1 MDQQLKQR
9 LTGAVV
15 LVSLAVIFVPII
27 LEGPRD
33 EWTPRDHT
41 IPEPPAM
48 DYQAPSELPI
58 PAPLPSAA
66 PEQTEDSV
74 AEAPR
79 TVAVPLPPPAAQNA
93 PDKPVKEPPPPPP
106 PPSEPGTS
114 TASKQPATPAA
125 GWYVQV
131 GSFGQA
137 DNAGRLRD
145 RLKDAGMDAHLHT
158 ADTDKGTSYRVVVG
172 PSATRPRAEKLQQQL
187 ATTQKLK
194 GIVIEVGTGQGG

>member
-41 IPEPPAM
+41 IPEPPGM
-48 DYQAPSELPI
+48 DYQAPAELPI

-79 TVAVPLPPPAAQNA
+79 TVAVPLPPPAAQTA
-93 PDKPVKEPPPPPP
+93 PAKPVKEPPPPPP
-106 PPSEPGTS
+106 PSKPTT
-114 TASKQPATPAA
+114 TAATKQPATPAA

-131 GSFGQA
+131 GSFGQS

-145 RLKDAGMDAHLHT
+145 RLKGAGMDAHLHS
-158 ADTDKGTSYRVVVG
+158 ADTDKGTSYRVLVG
-172 PSATRPRAEKLQQQL
+172 PSATRPQAEKLQQQL

-194 GIVIEVGTGQGG
+194 GIVIEVGAGQDG

>member
-1 MDQQLKQR
+1 
-9 LTGAVV
+9 
-15 LVSLAVIFVPII
+15 
-27 LEGPRD
+27 
-33 EWTPRDHT
+33 
-41 IPEPPAM
+41 M
-48 DYQAPSELPI
+48 DYQAPAELPI
-58 PAPLPSAA
+58 PAPLPAAA

-79 TVAVPLPPPAAQNA
+79 TVAVPLPPPTAQTA
-93 PDKPVKEPPPPPP
+93 PDKPVKEPPPPPQ
-106 PPSEPGTS
+106 PPSKPT
-114 TASKQPATPAA
+114 TKATKQPATPAA

-131 GSFGQA
+131 GSFGQS

-172 PSATRPRAEKLQQQL
+172 PSATRPQAEKLQQQL

-194 GIVIEVGTGQGG
+194 GIVIEVGAGQGG

>member
-48 DYQAPSELPI
+48 DYQAPAELPI

-66 PEQTEDSV
+66 LEQTEDSV

-79 TVAVPLPPPAAQNA
+79 TVDVPLPPPAAQTA
-93 PDKPVKEPPPPPP
+93 PDKPVKEPPPPAP
-106 PPSEPGTS
+106 PPSKPS
-114 TASKQPATPAA
+114 TTAVAKQPATPAA

-131 GSFGQA
+131 GSFSQSV
-137 DNAGRLRD
+137 NAERQRD

-158 ADTDKGTSYRVVVG
+158 ADTDKGTSYRVLVG
-172 PSATRPRAEKLQQQL
+172 PSASRPQAEKLQQQL

-194 GIVIEVGTGQGG
+194 GIVIEVGAGQGG